1 MKRTIHQVAVLGSGI
16 MGSRLAC
23 HFANCGMDV
32 LLLDIP
38 DPDASKDANTLVN
51 KALAT
56 AMAAKP
62 SPLYLDSLGS
72 RIRTGNFRDDLHRLA
87 DCDWIIEAIIEQLEP
102 KQDLYSRV
110 ETHRKTGSLIS
121 TNTSGIPI
129 ADLCQG
135 RSEDFRQNFCGTHF
149 FNPPRYL
156 KLLEVIPGPDTDPQ
170 WMDFLLHFGRQK
182 LGKVAVQAKDS
193 PAFIANR
200 IGVFGIMALL
210 HSMDSLDLDIT
221 AVDQL
226 TGPLIGRPKSAT
238 FRTCDVVGL
247 DTLVKVA
254 QGVHQRCPQDEY
266 HDLFEIPA
274 FLQQMLAEGRLGDKT
289 KQGFYRKTKGEDGS
303 KIIEALDLRTG
314 TYAVQ
319 SKTKFPLLD
328 PIKQE
333 NDLRKRI
340 KALIQMP
347 DKGGEFLR
355 QSFARNL
362 RYASLRIPEICEAPF
377 EMDEAMEAGFGWELG
392 PYAIWDAIGVREMSQ
407 LMTLYGETPAPWVT
421 DMLASGVDSFY
432 ENKEGELWCYHPGL
446 GCRVQV
452 PHRER
457 IVDLQ
462 LLKPTKLVWS
472 NSGCSLIDLGQ
483 GVLNF
488 EFHTKMNSIGGEVI
502 AGFRKS
508 IEMAEKDFA
517 GLVISNSSAV
527 FSAGANLGMVFM
539 LAAEQ
544 EYEELDMAIRAFQ
557 SFTML
562 ARLSK
567 IPVVVAPKGLTLGGG
582 CELSMHADG
591 VQAAAET
598 YVGLVEVGVGVI
610 PGGGGTKEFALRLS
624 DRYRQGDVE
633 YNTLSQIYMNMAT
646 AKVATSA
653 MEAKAM
659 GIFRESDRIS
669 LFEDHR
675 IAQARDW
682 VLEMAAAGYNPPSK
696 RQDIRVPGKA
706 GMALLLAGVNGMH
719 MGRYISDHDRLIAQ
733 KLAYVLC
740 GGDLSYPQLV
750 SEQYLL
756 DLEREA
762 FLSLC
767 GERKTLERIQHMLKT
782 GKALRN

>member
-1 MKRTIHQVAVLGSGI
+1 MNFKINKVAVLGSGI

-23 HFANCGMDV
+23 HFVNCGLEV

-38 DPDASKDANTLVN
+38 DPDPTKDPNTLVN
-51 KALAT
+51 KALSSAI
-56 AMAAKP
+56 ASRPA
-62 SPLYLDSLGS
+62 PLFLDSQGS
-72 RIRTGNFRDDLHRLA
+72 KIHTGNLRDDLNRIA
-87 DCDWIIEAIIEQLEP
+87 DCDWIIEVIIEQLEP
-102 KQDLYSRV
+102 KQQLYSRV
-110 ETHRKTGSLIS
+110 EEYRKAGSLVS
-121 TNTSGIPI
+121 SNTSGIPI
-129 ADLCQG
+129 ADLCRG
-135 RSEDFRQNFCGTHF
+135 RSDDFQQNFCGTHF

-156 KLLEVIPGPDTDPQ
+156 KLLEIIPGPRTNPA
-170 WMDFLLHFGRQK
+170 WVDFLLQFGRQR

-210 HSMDSLDLDIT
+210 HSMNQLDLDIT

-254 QGVHQRCPQDEY
+254 QGVHQRCPDDEF
-266 HDLFEIPA
+266 HGLFAIPE
-274 FLQQMLAEGRLGDKT
+274 FLEKMLAEGRLGDKT
-289 KQGFYRKTKGEDGS
+289 KQGFYRKSKDEQGG
-303 KIIEALDLRTG
+303 KIIEVLDLRTG
-314 TYAVQ
+314 QYAIQ

-362 RYASLRIPEICEAPF
+362 RYASLRIPEICITPY

-392 PYAIWDAIGVREMSQ
+392 PYALWDAIGVREMSQ
-407 LMTLYGETPAPWVT
+407 LMSMYGEAPAPWVGA
-421 DMLASGVDSFY
+421 MLEAGFDTFY
-432 ENKEGELWCYHPGL
+432 ENQDGELFCYQPGQ
-446 GCRVQV
+446 GCRVRI
-452 PHRER
+452 PHRDR
-457 IVDLQ
+457 IVDLH
-462 LLKPTKLVWS
+462 LLKPTRKVWS
-472 NSGCSLIDLGQ
+472 NSGCSIIDLGK

-488 EFHTKMNSIGGEVI
+488 EFHTKMNAMGGEVI
-502 AGFRKS
+502 SGFRKAV
-508 IEMAEKDFA
+508 ELAEKDFT
-517 GLVISNSSAV
+517 GIVVSNNAPV
-527 FSAGANLGMVFM
+527 FSAGANLAMVFM

-544 EYEELDMAIRAFQ
+544 EYEELDMAVRAFQ

-567 IPVVVAPKGLTLGGG
+567 VPVVVAPKGLTLGGG

-591 VQAAAET
+591 IQAAAET

-633 YNTLSQIYMNMAT
+633 YNALSQVYMNIAT

-653 MEAKAM
+653 MEAKSM

-669 LFEDHR
+669 LFEDYR

-682 VLEMAAAGYNPPSK
+682 VLEIAGDGYTPPTM

-719 MGRYISDHDRLIAQ
+719 MGQYISDHDRLIAT

-767 GERKTLERIQHMLKT
+767 GERKTLERIQHMLQT
-782 GKALRN
+782 GKPLRN

>member
-1 MKRTIHQVAVLGSGI
+1 MNPKINKVAVLGSGI

-23 HFANCGMDV
+23 HFANCGLEV
-32 LLLDIP
+32 LLLDMP
-38 DPDASKDANTLVN
+38 DPCDGNSPNNLVN
-51 KALAT
+51 KALA
-56 AMAAKP
+56 AAVASKP
-62 SPLYLDSLGS
+62 SPLYLDRLASK
-72 RIRTGNFRDDLHRLA
+72 IQTGNFSDDLPKVA
-87 DCDWIIEAIIEQLEP
+87 DCDWIIEAIVEQLEP
-102 KQDLYSRV
+102 KRDLYGRL
-110 ETHRKTGSLIS
+110 EEHRKPGSLVS
-121 TNTSGIPI
+121 TNTSGIPV

-135 RSEDFRQNFCGTHF
+135 RSDDFQRNFCGTHF

-156 KLLEVIPGPDTDPQ
+156 QLLEIIPGPKTEAAWIPY
-170 WMDFLLHFGRQK
+170 LLQFGRHR

-200 IGVFGIMALL
+200 IGVFGIMTLL
-210 HSMDSLDLDIT
+210 HSMAKLDLDIT

-254 QGVHQRCPQDEY
+254 QGVHQRCPDDEY
-266 HDLFEIPA
+266 HELFAIPD
-274 FLQQMLAEGRLGDKT
+274 FLQKMLSEGRLGDKT
-289 KQGFYRKTKGEDGS
+289 KQGFYRKTKDASGA
-303 KIIEALDLRTG
+303 KKIEALDLRTG
-314 TYAVQ
+314 EYSVQ

-333 NDLRKRI
+333 SDLRKRI

-362 RYASLRIPEICEAPF
+362 RYASLRIPEICETPY

-392 PYAIWDAIGVREMSQ
+392 PYALWDAIGVREMGQ
-407 LMTLYGETPAPWVT
+407 LMTLYGEAPAPWVQS
-421 DMLASGVDSFY
+421 MLDAGFDSFY
-432 ENKEGELWCYHPGL
+432 ENREGELWCYHPGQ
-446 GCRVQV
+446 GCRVKV
-452 PHRER
+452 PHRDR
-457 IVDLQ
+457 IVDLH
-462 LLKPTKLVWS
+462 LLKPTRLVWS

-483 GVLNF
+483 GVLNV
-488 EFHTKMNSIGGEVI
+488 EFHTKMNAIGGEVI
-502 AGFRKS
+502 AGFRKGV
-508 IEMAEKDFA
+508 ELAEKDFA
-517 GLVISNSSAV
+517 GLVVSNHSSV

-544 EYEELDMAIRAFQ
+544 EYEELDMAVRAFQ

-567 IPVVVAPKGLTLGGG
+567 VPVIVAPKGLTLGGG

-591 VQAAAET
+591 IQAAAET

-610 PGGGGTKEFALRLS
+610 PGGGGTKEFAVRLS

-633 YNTLSQIYMNMAT
+633 YNALSQVYMNIAT

-659 GIFRESDRIS
+659 GIFRDSDRIS
-669 LFEDHR
+669 LFEAQR

-682 VLEMAAAGYNPPSK
+682 VLELAQAGYTPPTQ
-696 RQDIRVPGKA
+696 RQDVRVPGKA

-719 MGRYISDHDRLIAQ
+719 MGNYISDHDRLIAN

>member
-1 MKRTIHQVAVLGSGI
+1 
-16 MGSRLAC
+16 
-23 HFANCGMDV
+23 
-32 LLLDIP
+32 
-38 DPDASKDANTLVN
+38 
-51 KALAT
+51 
-56 AMAAKP
+56 
-62 SPLYLDSLGS
+62 
-72 RIRTGNFRDDLHRLA
+72 
-87 DCDWIIEAIIEQLEP
+87 
-102 KQDLYSRV
+102 
-110 ETHRKTGSLIS
+110 
-121 TNTSGIPI
+121 
-129 ADLCQG
+129 
-135 RSEDFRQNFCGTHF
+135 
-149 FNPPRYL
+149 
-156 KLLEVIPGPDTDPQ
+156 
-170 WMDFLLHFGRQK
+170 
-182 LGKVAVQAKDS
+182 
-193 PAFIANR
+193 
-200 IGVFGIMALL
+200 
-210 HSMDSLDLDIT
+210 
-221 AVDQL
+221 
-226 TGPLIGRPKSAT
+226 
-238 FRTCDVVGL
+238 
-247 DTLVKVA
+247 
-254 QGVHQRCPQDEY
+254 
-266 HDLFEIPA
+266 
-274 FLQQMLAEGRLGDKT
+274 
-289 KQGFYRKTKGEDGS
+289 
-303 KIIEALDLRTG
+303 
-314 TYAVQ
+314 
-319 SKTKFPLLD
+319 
-328 PIKQE
+328 
-333 NDLRKRI
+333 
-340 KALIQMP
+340 
-347 DKGGEFLR
+347 
-355 QSFARNL
+355 
-362 RYASLRIPEICEAPF
+362 
-377 EMDEAMEAGFGWELG
+377 
-392 PYAIWDAIGVREMSQ
+392 
-407 LMTLYGETPAPWVT
+407 
-421 DMLASGVDSFY
+421 
-432 ENKEGELWCYHPGL
+432 
-446 GCRVQV
+446 
-452 PHRER
+452 
-457 IVDLQ
+457 
-462 LLKPTKLVWS
+462 
-472 NSGCSLIDLGQ
+472 
-483 GVLNF
+483 VLNF

-567 IPVVVAPKGLTLGGG
+567 IPVVVAPKGLTLGGS